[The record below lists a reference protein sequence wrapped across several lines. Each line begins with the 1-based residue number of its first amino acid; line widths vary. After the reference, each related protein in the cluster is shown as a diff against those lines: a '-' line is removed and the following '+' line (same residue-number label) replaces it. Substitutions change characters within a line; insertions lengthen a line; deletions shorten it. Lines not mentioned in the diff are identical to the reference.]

1 VNKTRVSPATMLYPL
16 PAVMVTVGNIEESNI
31 ITIAWT
37 GIINSKPPM
46 TYISV
51 KKSRYSHGILL
62 KNMEFVINLTSENLI
77 KSMDFCGVK
86 SGKEID
92 KFHETKLTKEDAD
105 KVRAPLIKE
114 SPINIECKV
123 FEVKELPSHDMFLAE
138 IVAVHVNEELIDK
151 SGKYWLEKA
160 DLIAFNHGGYY
171 RVNNKPLG
179 RFGYSIMKKKT
190 KKKLNKRNPK

>member
-1 VNKTRVSPATMLYPL
+1 MLYPL